1 MGDGITGADIQVS
14 FVGEIAG
21 TYGLRSALPGMDSW
35 VKRFQA
41 RPAYQ
46 RALEKGGPYSFQ

>member
-1 MGDGITGADIQVS
+1 MS

-21 TYGLRSALPGMDSW
+21 RYGLHATHPNIGVW

-41 RPAYQ
+41 REAYK
-46 RALEKGGPYSFQ
+46 RALDKGGPYSFA